1 MVMLPSKAIISLLR
15 SGSILGKT
23 HNWRTYIYFLS
34 HYQHYLSK
42 AILFPFR
49 RNTLHPYS
57 PFPPKYKRINA
68 HPDVNWGLTCDMNLG
83 PMQKVAVPWFFT
95 FIVNKGGD
103 HPVDGSLSSGVN
115 CLSLDE
121 LVMLGN
127 HRDAWVFGAA
137 DASSGTAA
145 MMELSRVLGE
155 QLKKGIL
162 RDIYFKKKH
171 LLC

>member
-1 MVMLPSKAIISLLR
+1 M
-15 SGSILGKT
+15 
-23 HNWRTYIYFLS
+23 
-34 HYQHYLSK
+34 
-42 AILFPFR
+42 
-49 RNTLHPYS
+49 
-57 PFPPKYKRINA
+57 
-68 HPDVNWGLTCDMNLG
+68 
-83 PMQKVAVPWFFT
+83 
-95 FIVNKGGD
+95 NKGGD